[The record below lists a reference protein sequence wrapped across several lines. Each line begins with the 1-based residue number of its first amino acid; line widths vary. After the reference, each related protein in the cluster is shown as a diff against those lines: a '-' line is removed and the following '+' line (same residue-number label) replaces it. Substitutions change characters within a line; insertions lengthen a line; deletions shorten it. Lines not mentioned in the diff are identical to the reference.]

1 MTSPI
6 IGIDLGTTN
15 CCAAWVTPQGEVRLI
30 PYRGGEYT
38 MPSVFALTARHEEI
52 VGYEAKR
59 QAQLNPTGTVK
70 GAKRIIGLP
79 FEHEVVAQMRDYS
92 KFEIVAADL
101 GYPEIVLHGQRF
113 SSESISSRFLG
124 AIAEMASKHLGEKV
138 ERAVVTVPAYFN
150 DRQRQAVH
158 EAGRQ
163 VGLEVVRV
171 INEPTAAAMAY
182 GAGRK
187 LEETVAVFDLGGGTF
202 DISVIEILDDT
213 FEVKATGGDLFLGGL
228 DFDESLVQFVLS
240 EFSSQSDVDLTAD
253 PVAMQRI
260 RDTAEQAKI
269 DLSSRMEVPFSVP
282 FVAVSPDGQPVNIE
296 LVLKREDVD
305 LLCEPLIDRTFET
318 CLRVCEE
325 AGVEPTELDQIIL
338 VGGQTR
344 MPLIAERISSIFG
357 REASKMVHPDE
368 AVAVG
373 AALYAAS
380 LQEGSTMELQLL
392 DVLPMAIGIEGAKGQ
407 LHRLFEKNASVPNQQ
422 VFNFT
427 THKDNQIDMVM
438 RLFQGDEDVAS
449 KNTLLGEF
457 TFSGIRPGAAG
468 SVRVEVSFDVSVE
481 GILSLSARDLDT
493 GAEMHQ
499 TVRLGR

>member
-38 MPSVFALTARHEEI
+38 MPSVFALTDRQQEI
-52 VGYEAKR
+52 VGHEAKR
-59 QAQLNPTGTVK
+59 QAQLNPMGTVK

-79 FEHEVVAQMRDYS
+79 FDHEVVAQMRNYS
-92 KFEIVAADL
+92 KFKIVETEL
-101 GYPEIVLHGQRF
+101 GNPEMELHGQRL
-113 SSESISSRFLG
+113 SSETISSRFLK
-124 AIAEMASKHLGEKV
+124 AISEMASKHLGEPV
-138 ERAVVTVPAYFN
+138 TRAVVTVPAYFN

-163 VGLEVVRV
+163 VGLEVVRL

-202 DISVIEILDDT
+202 DISVIEISEDT
-213 FEVKATGGDLFLGGL
+213 FEVRATGGDLFLGGL
-228 DFDESLVQFVLS
+228 DFDESLVQFILS
-240 EFSSQSDVDLTAD
+240 EFSTQSDVDLMSD

-269 DLSSRMEVPFSVP
+269 DLSSRTEVPFSVP
-282 FVAVSPDGQPVNIE
+282 FVSMRSDGQPVNIE
-296 LVLKREDVD
+296 LVLKREDID

-325 AGVEPTELDQIIL
+325 AAIDPTELDQIIL

-344 MPLIAERISSIFG
+344 MPLIASRVATIFG

-373 AALYAAS
+373 AALYASS
-380 LQEGSTMELQLL
+380 LQEGSSLELQLL
-392 DVLPMAIGIEGAKGQ
+392 DVLPMAIGIEGANGK

-427 THKDNQIDMVM
+427 THKDNQVDMVM
-438 RLFQGDEDVAS
+438 RLFQGDKEIAAE
-449 KNTLLGEF
+449 NTLLGEF

-468 SVRVEVSFDVSVE
+468 SVRVEVTFDVSVE
-481 GILSLSARDLDT
+481 GILSLAARDLDT

-499 TVRLGR
+499 TVKFGR